1 MSVDRDK
8 AIAWLQHVLAEDK
21 KRHLPEQ
28 ERDPYRNLLCE
39 AFPELEDDEP
49 EIDAI
54 IDAACHPA
62 AWKRNPAAAPAAEHP
77 TNRRPTDR
85 RGEAATGKPPPPV
98 ANDPAHAATYRFVA
112 LNHTVVPPPAT
123 VDRMTPAAGGF
134 CGRITVEWAAET
146 PLLIGVEDRDS
157 AAVTPM
163 RLGADGPYVL
173 PGASLRGMLRAAV
186 EIVAHGRLSQVN
198 SHHRY
203 GLRDFD
209 HPAYRKSPDGRDR
222 LAWSEIGAGWLS
234 RRPASDDEK
243 RQAGEALSDYVLT
256 PCDKK
261 LIHIWKLPAAPA
273 ESDHQASGAFQATWV
288 KKSLREKLAD
298 AGYATGG
305 GREKLYDFTPRHRF
319 AIDPEAADHLRA
331 AADGPLRGTLVF
343 SGKSPTLGHL
353 SPEKVLAERKT
364 KNKGNVKKREVVF
377 LDRPGE
383 PALRLTAAE
392 FRQFELVHCKPSKNK
407 PRPDGSFA
415 ELSHTLNAGRRI
427 PVFHTGSPGSADF
440 AMGLTRVFK
449 IGHRATVGDVL
460 DREQGHRLAKPFS
473 PDFVEALF
481 GHLHEPDDLGLR
493 PGSSVD
499 PGTTA
504 RKGRA
509 AFGFATL
516 DAAARA
522 VLTSEISTVLMGPR
536 ASFAPFYL
544 RGPDKD
550 WSSDQA
556 RLAGRK
562 RYFPQHRPA
571 DRAGAAGKI
580 AGRLGE
586 AQGNGNTDTLSRL
599 TLLGGEN
606 GQDLVFGGQIRLH
619 NVLPEE
625 IGALLW
631 VLTHGGDPAKP
642 FRHMIGRAK
651 TVGAGQ
657 MRVRSLHLDLRGND
671 AAAREMLAQPAAWE
685 RLDDTGTGETGW
697 LRDGQGMTPF
707 LRAFERYMRGHVAAW
722 PEVAPV
728 TEWLALSD
736 PAVGAALVAEKRAGS
751 MALKDF
757 RVVRQDAGAR
767 AKAGRDPD
775 RYLGAPQRPAG
786 KARFPYRP

>member
-8 AIAWLQHVLAEDK
+8 AVAWLRDTLVRDG
-21 KRHLPEQ
+21 KRGLLLH
-28 ERDPYRNLLCE
+28 ERDPYRDLLCDK
-39 AFPELEDDEP
+39 FPTLEDDQPAIE
-49 EIDAI
+49 AI
-54 IDAACHPA
+54 IDAALDPSARPRTPTPA
-62 AWKRNPAAAPAAEHP
+62 PAPAA
-77 TNRRPTDR
+77 RRPTER
-85 RGEAATGKPPPPV
+85 RGEAASGKPPPPV
-98 ANDPAHAATYRFVA
+98 TSDPAHAATYRFVA
-112 LNHTVVPPPAT
+112 LNDKVVPPPAT

-157 AAVTPM
+157 EAVTPM
-163 RLGADGPYVL
+163 RLGAGGPHVL
-173 PGASLRGMLRAAV
+173 PGASLRGMLRAAM

-198 SHHRY
+198 RHHRY

-234 RRPASDDEK
+234 KRPASDEEK

-261 LIHIWKLPAAPA
+261 LIHIWKLPEAPA
-273 ESDHQASGAFQATWV
+273 ESDHQASGTFQVTWV
-288 KKSLREKLAD
+288 KKSLREKLAA

-343 SGKSPTLGHL
+343 SGKSPTLGDL
-353 SPEKVLAERKT
+353 SVEKVLAERQTKT
-364 KNKGNVKKREVVF
+364 KGNAKKREVVF
-377 LDRPGE
+377 LDRPGA

-407 PRPDGSFA
+407 PQPDGSFA
-415 ELSHTLNAGRRI
+415 ELFPTLEAGRRI
-427 PVFHTGSPGSADF
+427 PVFHTGTPGSADF

-449 IGHRATVGDVL
+449 IGHRATVSDVL

-499 PGTTA
+499 PRTTA

-509 AFGFATL
+509 AFGFATI
-516 DAAARA
+516 DAATPA
-522 VLTSEISTVLMGPR
+522 VASAEISTVMMGPR

-544 RGPDKD
+544 RGPEKD
-550 WSSDQA
+550 WSSDHA

-571 DRAGAAGKI
+571 DRATAADEI
-580 AGRLGE
+580 ARRLAE
-586 AQGNGNTDTLSRL
+586 ARGNGNTDTLTRL
-599 TLLGGEN
+599 TLLRGEN
-606 GQDLVFGGQIRLH
+606 GQDLVFTGQIRLH

-625 IGALLW
+625 VGALLW

-642 FRHMIGRAK
+642 FRHMLGRAK

-671 AAAREMLAQPAAWE
+671 AAACRMLAEPAGWE
-685 RLDDTGTGETGW
+685 RLNNKENGEIGW
-697 LRDGQGMTPF
+697 LRNGQGMAPF
-707 LRAFERYMRGHVAAW
+707 LCAFENYMRSHVAGW

-736 PAVGAALVAEKRAGS
+736 PAVGAAIVEQKLADS
-751 MALKDF
+751 MALPQF
-757 RVVRQDAGAR
+757 RALRKNAAAR